1 MKKKNTKN
9 FIFDTDFKTFTAY
22 SDTMSFWPACFGR
35 SGPIKKFWF
44 ETYMSVLQKLKPV
57 L

>member
-1 MKKKNTKN
+1 MKKKYEK
-9 FIFDTDFKTFTAY
+9 FHIDPDFKTY
-22 SDTMSFWPACFGR
+22 SSHHIQKTMSFWPACFGR

-44 ETYMSVLQKLKPV
+44 ECQCFQKLKPV